1 MDYKDTAIAAD
12 EGDARPR
19 RSKKFNKSSSTD
31 AANKRIV
38 EHNYH
43 DHSRDEAVVMDAD
56 DESSKR
62 RGPRGGVTVP
72 FPAKLHLMLSKV
84 EEDGLDHIVSWQ
96 PHGRCFHVHKP
107 QDFVEQIMPKYFRQS
122 KLTSFQRQLNL
133 YGFSRITAGTDRGG
147 YYHELFLRNKVFL
160 CQNMNRIRIKGTGIK
175 GKTSPAT
182 EPDFY
187 SMPFMPSANSS
198 DSEYHDLEEKL
209 QKEEEKSRSKN
220 GKESKSKS
228 PRRRKSFSSSDKSKA
243 AVEDVYSMSPPPL
256 VSPDTPEKL
265 PLKFQGDPN
274 RWSSNHQ
281 RLSQYETFDD
291 LYLNPPVMVQP
302 QPGDNV
308 TFEGQRFHYM
318 DSFVPPVEAQPVAIK
333 PRLSSSIVSLPLE
346 QALHDPI
353 LTPSSSSS
361 SLSELFRQEGS
372 AWNNF
377 NPATIFQ
384 EKDAEIIDEG
394 RYLYA

>member
-1 MDYKDTAIAAD
+1 MIATINMY
-12 EGDARPR
+12 
-19 RSKKFNKSSSTD
+19 SLFT
-31 AANKRIV
+31 
-38 EHNYH
+38 
-43 DHSRDEAVVMDAD
+43 
-56 DESSKR
+56 
-62 RGPRGGVTVP
+62 P
-72 FPAKLHLMLSKV
+72 FCK
-84 EEDGLDHIVSWQ
+84 Q
-96 PHGRCFHVHKP
+96 
-107 QDFVEQIMPKYFRQS
+107 
-122 KLTSFQRQLNL
+122 
-133 YGFSRITAGTDRGG
+133 
-147 YYHELFLRNKVFL
+147 YY
-160 CQNMNRIRIKGTGIK
+160 QTQNRIRIKGTGIK

-187 SMPFMPSANSS
+187 SMPFMPSGHSS

-243 AVEDVYSMSPPPL
+243 AVEDVYSMSPPSL
-256 VSPDTPEKL
+256 VSPDTPEKS